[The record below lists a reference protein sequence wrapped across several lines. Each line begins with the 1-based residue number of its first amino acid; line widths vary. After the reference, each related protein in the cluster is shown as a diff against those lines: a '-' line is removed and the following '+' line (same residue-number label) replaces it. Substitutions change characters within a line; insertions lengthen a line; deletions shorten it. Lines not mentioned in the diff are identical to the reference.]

1 MAGGRTAGTLEHDS
15 SFGLSDESLARVTE
29 ARGGGS
35 PSPRKQRKE
44 EKKAKRASN
53 AYLDDTGLVR
63 TAGPAAAELA
73 KQLEALQAQSE
84 QWTGFSTQQ
93 LRTMAPFFEV
103 RTLRYGNAVFH
114 EGDRCDFCGIVLTGQ
129 LGVVV
134 RGELLAMLPPG
145 AVFGEMAMFHGG
157 LRNAELRCVKKEGDG
172 SGSGHAQ
179 VATMSY
185 DALRHLLEE
194 HEADVGAQLNGTL
207 AHICVAK
214 ELDTE
219 RALSGMRTSSADSRA
234 SSAGGGTSAE
244 DKMHADERTVRVAQ
258 LMEAQRQLHAH
269 AHRRSHS
276 GAASGAKRG
285 VLRRMTSGG
294 SGRRKGAASPAPQ
307 RRASFDR
314 QRRGSFDRASSASGD
329 DAASGARGA
338 VGMHRQCTQGAAA
351 ASEAQARQLLQS
363 LPTSASGGGSIARFW
378 RVFTA
383 EQLGRLATVLPV
395 VRFRPHEVLLERGQ
409 QASFVAVVLSGVVD
423 VLLPGNGAGDGAA
436 NGKGAGDAPPTTT
449 CGPGEPLGEMPLFHS
464 IFHSTPR
471 TADAVGGAEA
481 GWLAIC
487 SYHEL
492 AVLRSSQPE
501 LAELLLLLLARCCAW
516 RMLQNTSLRS
526 GSGARALRAFG
537 AADEQWRERQLQP
550 LVKDLLER
558 ERQQHWEKVDTRI
571 TRESAETLLL
581 RVRYN
586 EHTGFSGRSLPQI
599 YGVAVR
605 LPGGGAMPLRCLL
618 GWTVH
623 QVLARAL
630 DGWLAPL
637 REAERLAHAAGR
649 GPGPTARLHEASVAA
664 NAWMLCSPDGVPVYP
679 LSATLSAIPFVNHYI
694 RHQRMPPLVLRPR
707 PSRRAHAQHAQQ
719 ASVQTMIASGRLH
732 KVIAEMS
739 SHRNSSPRRKSRPAT
754 GASEAIRAHAQLH
767 GSAPDVHDEAPPK
780 CSVLGE
786 TLGWSEE
793 AFEELAFRRAMRQFL
808 RVAMAASPYHG
819 GARGTAQLPTFG
831 YAEEAI
837 AARDVPRTLL
847 AQVTIPGGRICTL
860 PVPPAHTGQQLLQR
874 ALLELMR
881 QRRARG
887 EVSRARAGKSE
898 KSEGGTGSG
907 GSSSDRSS
915 VSTLDDD
922 ACRTL
927 RALEQQLTLRV
938 AGSFDFVEGGM
949 SLIRM
954 RCTACCIAEGR
965 PLQLCL
971 VSRAASLAWLHQ
983 LPVPFAA
990 TTEGHD
996 PEGHAGKYSETVQP
1010 QPQLQVLGDDQ
1021 LPAHDTG
1028 QLVVGGVLLGK
1039 GKGAHE
1045 QMCASMPELLH
1056 DPMHDDR
1063 NDGEGEAAMLATG
1076 RRARWLPDGR
1086 LQLLDE
1092 EKPEEETEEVER
1104 VEAACVDGPYVL
1116 VSEVPLEQ
1124 QLMVCV
1130 RSVESLHQFAQLF
1143 ASGGKAESSGMVG
1156 DAALEAREPP
1166 WKLRVQLGV
1175 YLCGV
1180 PLAPPVTTRMCTAT
1194 ARTSATW
1201 DQWVQLLPL
1210 HVLPRSA
1217 RLCVTLLG
1225 RPARASGDTP
1235 FQALGWVAFTLFD
1248 HTRQLRTGVI
1258 SRKLWPNQA
1267 AQPEGCVCENG
1278 SVSQSDAA
1286 LLVLR
1291 MPQMPASVYHP
1302 EARDDK
1308 AAPHDGGDA
1317 ASRPT
1322 PSHASHSAG
1331 ALIRLVRAV
1340 RWEAPAQRRNL
1351 RLLVQAW
1358 PLLPPLEAIELL
1370 GPRVAHDAVRAC
1382 AVRSLMALSDGQLRP
1397 LVLQLTQALKHEPFH
1412 DAPLVRMILHRCARS
1427 PQLIGAGFFWAL
1439 IGEPLSSAS
1448 LGPQHK
1454 QRFGLLVEQ
1463 VLAMCG
1469 GYAQQLRTQHALLRR
1484 FAAIAEQVNEVP
1496 GGPDRQS
1503 ALQLQLA
1510 KLRLP
1515 PAFGLPLDPRLMLG
1529 GLQVESCK
1537 VMDSKK
1543 APLFLV
1549 FKSVD
1554 QGSPSVPVLFKCGD
1568 DLRQDA
1574 LVLQLLSLMDCMWR
1588 SDGLDLHMTLYR
1600 VVPTGDEQGLIGIVQ
1615 GATTTS
1621 NITKAAGGAK
1631 AAFSARPL
1639 VDFLRKHNR
1648 SEAAFAS
1655 ARRVFLLSCA
1665 AYCVA
1670 TYVLGIGDRHNSNV
1684 MLCRDGRLFHIDF
1697 GHFLGNYKSKFG
1709 IKRERAPFVFT
1720 PDFCEV
1726 LGGRNSPGFAE
1737 FQRVCGHAY
1746 NVVRARAVD
1755 FNRLLTMMLHSGMPE
1770 LQNEEDI
1777 AWVNGALALDMT
1789 EAEAAA
1795 HFKKLIDISLNTKTT
1810 QINNMAH
1817 IIAHS

>member
-1 MAGGRTAGTLEHDS
+1 M
-15 SFGLSDESLARVTE
+15 
-29 ARGGGS
+29 
-35 PSPRKQRKE
+35 
-44 EKKAKRASN
+44 
-53 AYLDDTGLVR
+53 
-63 TAGPAAAELA
+63 
-73 KQLEALQAQSE
+73 
-84 QWTGFSTQQ
+84 
-93 LRTMAPFFEV
+93 
-103 RTLRYGNAVFH
+103 
-114 EGDRCDFCGIVLTGQ
+114 
-129 LGVVV
+129 
-134 RGELLAMLPPG
+134 
-145 AVFGEMAMFHGG
+145 
-157 LRNAELRCVKKEGDG
+157 
-172 SGSGHAQ
+172 
-179 VATMSY
+179 
-185 DALRHLLEE
+185 
-194 HEADVGAQLNGTL
+194 
-207 AHICVAK
+207 
-214 ELDTE
+214 
-219 RALSGMRTSSADSRA
+219 
-234 SSAGGGTSAE
+234 
-244 DKMHADERTVRVAQ
+244 
-258 LMEAQRQLHAH
+258 
-269 AHRRSHS
+269 
-276 GAASGAKRG
+276 
-285 VLRRMTSGG
+285 
-294 SGRRKGAASPAPQ
+294 
-307 RRASFDR
+307 
-314 QRRGSFDRASSASGD
+314 
-329 DAASGARGA
+329 
-338 VGMHRQCTQGAAA
+338 
-351 ASEAQARQLLQS
+351 
-363 LPTSASGGGSIARFW
+363 
-378 RVFTA
+378 
-383 EQLGRLATVLPV
+383 
-395 VRFRPHEVLLERGQ
+395 
-409 QASFVAVVLSGVVD
+409 
-423 VLLPGNGAGDGAA
+423 
-436 NGKGAGDAPPTTT
+436 
-449 CGPGEPLGEMPLFHS
+449 
-464 IFHSTPR
+464 
-471 TADAVGGAEA
+471 
-481 GWLAIC
+481 
-487 SYHEL
+487 
-492 AVLRSSQPE
+492 
-501 LAELLLLLLARCCAW
+501 
-516 RMLQNTSLRS
+516 
-526 GSGARALRAFG
+526 
-537 AADEQWRERQLQP
+537 
-550 LVKDLLER
+550 
-558 ERQQHWEKVDTRI
+558 
-571 TRESAETLLL
+571 
-581 RVRYN
+581 
-586 EHTGFSGRSLPQI
+586 
-599 YGVAVR
+599 
-605 LPGGGAMPLRCLL
+605 
-618 GWTVH
+618 
-623 QVLARAL
+623 
-630 DGWLAPL
+630 
-637 REAERLAHAAGR
+637 
-649 GPGPTARLHEASVAA
+649 
-664 NAWMLCSPDGVPVYP
+664 
-679 LSATLSAIPFVNHYI
+679 
-694 RHQRMPPLVLRPR
+694 
-707 PSRRAHAQHAQQ
+707 
-719 ASVQTMIASGRLH
+719 
-732 KVIAEMS
+732 
-739 SHRNSSPRRKSRPAT
+739 
-754 GASEAIRAHAQLH
+754 
-767 GSAPDVHDEAPPK
+767 
-780 CSVLGE
+780 
-786 TLGWSEE
+786 
-793 AFEELAFRRAMRQFL
+793 
-808 RVAMAASPYHG
+808 
-819 GARGTAQLPTFG
+819 
-831 YAEEAI
+831 
-837 AARDVPRTLL
+837 
-847 AQVTIPGGRICTL
+847 
-860 PVPPAHTGQQLLQR
+860 PPAHTGQQLLQR

-887 EVSRARAGKSE
+887 EVTRARPSTAEGRGERAKS
-898 KSEGGTGSG
+898 SR
-907 GSSSDRSS
+907 DRSS
-915 VSTLDDD
+915 VSSLDDD
-922 ACRTL
+922 AYRTL
-927 RALEQQLTLRV
+927 KGLEQQLTLRV
-938 AGSFDFVEGGM
+938 AGSFDFVEGDTR
-949 SLIRM
+949 LIRM

-996 PEGHAGKYSETVQP
+996 PEGHAGKYSDTVQP
-1010 QPQLQVLGDDQ
+1010 QPQLQVLGDDH
-1021 LPAHDTG
+1021 LPAHDKG
-1028 QLVVGGVLLGK
+1028 QLVVGGVLLAK
-1039 GKGAHE
+1039 GEHE
-1045 QMCASMPELLH
+1045 QMWASMPELLH

-1076 RRARWLPDGR
+1076 RTARWLPDGR

-1092 EKPEEETEEVER
+1092 KKAEESEEVER
-1104 VEAACVDGPYVL
+1104 VEAACIDGPYVL
-1116 VSEVPLEQ
+1116 ISEVPLEQ

-1130 RSVESLHQFAQLF
+1130 RSVENLHQFSQLF
-1143 ASGGKAESSGMVG
+1143 ASGGKAESFDRLA

-1194 ARTSATW
+1194 ARTAAKW

-1302 EARDDK
+1302 EARDT
-1308 AAPHDGGDA
+1308 AAPHDGGDS

-1322 PSHASHSAG
+1322 PSHASHSPG

-1351 RLLVQAW
+1351 RLLVQGW

-1382 AVRSLMALSDGQLRP
+1382 AVRSLMPLTDGQLRP

-1412 DAPLVRMILHRCARS
+1412 DAPLARMILHRCARS

-1439 IGEPLSSAS
+1439 LAEAS
-1448 LGPQHK
+1448 LGPQHQ
-1454 QRFGLLVEQ
+1454 QRFGLLIEQ

-1469 GYAQQLRTQHALLRR
+1469 GYAQQLRTQHALLQR

-1496 GGPDRQS
+1496 GGPDRQN

-1746 NVVRARAVD
+1746 NVLRARAAD
-1755 FNRLLTMMLHSGMPE
+1755 FNRLLSMMLHSGMPE

-1795 HFKKLIDISLNTKTT
+1795 HFRKLIDISLNTKTT